1 MCQSH
6 RVVEKGKKITKKPH
20 ATKNL
25 KKHQKTKKTTPYN
38 LDKRFSPRLIIQIKQ
53 ILSAAPELPKPQNTG
68 VWKNK

>member
-1 MCQSH
+1 MQQ
-6 RVVEKGKKITKKPH
+6 KIKKKP
-20 ATKNL
+20 
-25 KKHQKTKKTTPYN
+25 KKTTPYN